1 MLFKKDIVER
11 LANDY
16 ELTKKDAA
24 EIYDMVCLTLAGA
37 ITEGEEVAI
46 PEIGRVTIVEKP
58 ARTCRNPQT
67 GEQVEVP
74 AKMVPKFKFAK
85 SIKDAVK
92 EK

>member
-16 ELTKKDAA
+16 DLTKKDAA

-37 ITEGEEVAI
+37 ITSGKEVAI

-67 GEQVEVP
+67 GEKFEVP
-74 AKMVPKFKFAK
+74 AKMVPKFKFVK

-92 EK
+92 EM

>member
-11 LANDY
+11 LSDDY

-37 ITEGEEVAI
+37 ITGGEEVVI
-46 PEIGRVTIVEKP
+46 PEIGRVTIVERP

-67 GEQVEVP
+67 GEQFEVP

-85 SIKDAVK
+85 GIKDAVNNN
-92 EK
+92 